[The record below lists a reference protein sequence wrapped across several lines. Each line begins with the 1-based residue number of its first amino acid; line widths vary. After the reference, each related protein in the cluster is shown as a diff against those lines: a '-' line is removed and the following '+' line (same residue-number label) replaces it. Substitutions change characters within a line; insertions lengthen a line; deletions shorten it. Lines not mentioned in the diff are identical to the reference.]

1 MLSASTLGE
10 NKPMLQEKI
19 TRINELSRKAKTVGL
34 TDEEKAEQQALRKE
48 YIAEWKLGLQQ
59 TLDNTYVV
67 DKEGN
72 KRKLEKKGN

>member
-1 MLSASTLGE
+1 
-10 NKPMLQEKI
+10 MLQEKI

-67 DKEGN
+67 DNEGN

>member
-1 MLSASTLGE
+1 
-10 NKPMLQEKI
+10 MLQEKI
-19 TRINELSRKAKTVGL
+19 SRINELSRKAKTVGL
-34 TDEEKAEQQALRKE
+34 TEEEKTEQQALRKE

-67 DKEGN
+67 DSQGN

>member
-1 MLSASTLGE
+1 
-10 NKPMLQEKI
+10 MLQEKI
-19 TRINELSRKAKTVGL
+19 SRINELSRKAKTVGL
-34 TDEEKAEQQALRKE
+34 TEEEKTEQQALRKE

-67 DKEGN
+67 DSEGN

>member
-1 MLSASTLGE
+1 
-10 NKPMLQEKI
+10 MLQEKI
-19 TRINELSRKAKTVGL
+19 SRINELSRKAKTVGL
-34 TDEEKAEQQALRKE
+34 TEEEKAEQQALRKE

-67 DKEGN
+67 DTNGN

>member
-1 MLSASTLGE
+1 
-10 NKPMLQEKI
+10 MLQEKI
-19 TRINELSRKAKTVGL
+19 SRINQLSRKAKTVGL
-34 TDEEKAEQQALRKE
+34 TEEEKAEQQALRKE

-67 DKEGN
+67 DTDGN

>member
-1 MLSASTLGE
+1 
-10 NKPMLQEKI
+10 MLQEKI

-67 DKEGN
+67 DKDGN

>member
-1 MLSASTLGE
+1 
-10 NKPMLQEKI
+10 MLQEKI
-19 TRINELSRKAKTVGL
+19 SRINELSRKAKTVGL
-34 TDEEKAEQQALRKE
+34 TEEEKAEQQALRKE

>member
-1 MLSASTLGE
+1 
-10 NKPMLQEKI
+10 MLQEKI

-34 TDEEKAEQQALRKE
+34 TEEEKAEQQALRKE

-67 DKEGN
+67 DNEGN

>member
-1 MLSASTLGE
+1 
-10 NKPMLQEKI
+10 MLQEKI

-67 DKEGN
+67 DSEGN

>member
-1 MLSASTLGE
+1 
-10 NKPMLQEKI
+10 MLQEKI
-19 TRINELSRKAKTVGL
+19 SRINELSRKAKTVGL
-34 TDEEKAEQQALRKE
+34 TEEEKAEQQALRKE

-67 DKEGN
+67 DTEGN

>member
-1 MLSASTLGE
+1 
-10 NKPMLQEKI
+10 MLQEKI

-34 TDEEKAEQQALRKE
+34 TEDEKAEQQALRKE
-48 YIAEWKLGLQQ
+48 YIAEWRLGLQQ

-67 DKEGN
+67 DSEGN

>member
-1 MLSASTLGE
+1 
-10 NKPMLQEKI
+10 MLQEKI

-34 TDEEKAEQQALRKE
+34 TEEEKAEQQALRKE

-67 DKEGN
+67 DKDGN

>member
-1 MLSASTLGE
+1 
-10 NKPMLQEKI
+10 MLQEKI
-19 TRINELSRKAKTVGL
+19 SRINELSRKAKAVGL
-34 TDEEKAEQQALRKE
+34 TEEEKAEQQALRKE

-67 DKEGN
+67 DTEGN